1 MALTKTNNGGSNL
14 ALFDEMF
21 DTFLDWQLPTRQFA
35 YAATPLDL
43 YEEDGKYVL
52 EMTVPGFDPKEI
64 NVEVSGGT
72 VLVTG
77 EHTEK
82 TEKKDVRYHRREMR
96 RGSFSRSVTL
106 PQDLDANAVTA
117 KVEKG
122 ILKVELT
129 PVKPISPKKIEVK
142 PA

>member
-1 MALTKTNNGGSNL
+1 MTLLKTKNGGSNL
-14 ALFDEMF
+14 ALIDEMF
-21 DTFLDWQLPTRQFA
+21 DRFFDLQLPTSRFG

-43 YEEDGKYVL
+43 YEQDGKYVL
-52 EMTVPGFDPKEI
+52 EMSVPGFDPKEI
-64 NVEVSGGT
+64 NVEVNGGT
-72 VLVTG
+72 VSVTG

-82 TEKKDVRYHRREMR
+82 TETKDVRYHRREMR
-96 RGSFSRSVTL
+96 HGSFSRSVTL

-117 KVEKG
+117 KIDKG

-129 PVKPISPKKIEVK
+129 PIKPISPKKIEVK